1 VVLLLRYGV
10 TLLFAETTPKLT
22 SQFQEVASYLWY
34 ALLHTCM
41 IGARTMR
48 AVSSEHWELSSWEEK
63 LFEAF
68 E

>member
-1 VVLLLRYGV
+1 
-10 TLLFAETTPKLT
+10 
-22 SQFQEVASYLWY
+22 
-34 ALLHTCM
+34 M

-48 AVSSEHWELSSWEEK
+48 AVSSEHWELSFWEEK